1 MGGFGGLGRQ
11 DSGVGE
17 LGILKTLR
25 REMSVSAASASGRRP
40 ASAAAK
46 RRFLVVLIKPS
57 HYDADGYVIQWHR
70 STIPSNSLASVYGL
84 LSECAEARSLGP
96 DVDIE
101 IEVYDECNTIVDVK
115 GAIRRIRA
123 AGAGFV
129 GLVGVQS
136 NQFPR
141 ALDLGRE
148 FRSAGLP
155 VVIGGFHVSGCLS
168 MLPELP
174 PDLQEASRLGIIL
187 FAGEGEGRM
196 LGLLRDIQ
204 AGTAKPLYNYLSD
217 MPEMAAAT
225 LPILPRWAVT
235 RVAGHY
241 ASFDAGRGCP
251 FQCSFC
257 TIINVQGRKSRY
269 RTADDVEAIVRA
281 NAAQGITRFF
291 VTDDNFARNNN
302 WEPILDRLIEL
313 REKDGFRIRLFLQV
327 DTLCHR
333 IPGFI
338 EKSARAGCTAVFIG
352 LENIN
357 PESLMGTKKRQNK
370 IWEYREMLQAW
381 KRAKVL
387 TYAGYILGF
396 PTDTP
401 ESIARDIEIIK
412 QELPIDLLEFFFL
425 TPLPGSEDHKKL
437 HLRGVPMDPDMNNYD
452 LEHACTGHPVMSKET
467 WERVYADAWDRY
479 YSDAHVETI
488 MRRAAVDRHQQDQD
502 FRRGDGVL
510 GRRAG
515 RGRASAAVRLR
526 APQGAHLA
534 PLRHADPQPAGVLS
548 VAHLR
553 LHAHGGALAA
563 AGTALQGDPGPG
575 RGRSGEDGLHRRS
588 ADPHRHRRHRPFR
601 RGLRRQD
608 PQDPRR
614 AEAARGGGRVVARTT
629 LPLSSVRW
637 ARRFTPSPRTK
648 SDIFDFATSHVQSRI
663 NPTLDGR
670 RSEMPCV
677 PDRND
682 IRVAVV
688 PTAPAPRRAPRA
700 SAGAHSRP

>member
-1 MGGFGGLGRQ
+1 LAVTAARAP
-11 DSGVGE
+11 
-17 LGILKTLR
+17 R
-25 REMSVSAASASGRRP
+25 RAQSPGRRQ
-40 ASAAAK
+40 
-46 RRFLVVLIKPS
+46 FLVVLIKPS

-70 STIPSNSLASVYGL
+70 STIPSNSLASAYGL
-84 LSECAEARSLGP
+84 LSECAQALVLGA
-96 DVDIE
+96 DIDIE
-101 IEVYDECNTIVDVK
+101 IEVYDECNTVIDVE
-115 GAIRRIRA
+115 GVIGRIRA

-141 ALDLGRE
+141 ALDLGRH
-148 FRSAGLP
+148 FRAAGLT
-155 VVIGGFHVSGCLS
+155 VVIGGFHVSGCLA
-168 MLPELP
+168 MLPQLP
-174 PDLQEASRLGIIL
+174 TDLQEARDLGIIL

-196 LGLLRDIQ
+196 QALLRDI
-204 AGTAKPLYNYLSD
+204 AGHTTKPVYNYLAD

-269 RTADDVEAIVRA
+269 RTADDVEEIVRA
-281 NAAQGITRFF
+281 NAAQNITRFF
-291 VTDDNFARNNN
+291 VTDDNFARNSN
-302 WEPILDRLIEL
+302 WEAILDRLIEL
-313 REKDGFRIRLFLQV
+313 RERDGFQIRLFLQV

-338 EKSARAGCTAVFIG
+338 EKAARAGCTAVFIG

-412 QELPIDLLEFFFL
+412 RELPIDLLEFFFL

-437 HLRGVPMDPDMNNYD
+437 YLSGVPMDPDMNNYD
-452 LEHACTGHPVMSKET
+452 LEHACAPHPIMPKET
-467 WERVYADAWDRY
+467 WERVYAQAWERY

-488 MRRAAVDRHQQDQD
+488 MRRAAATGINRTKI
-502 FRRGDGVL
+502 FDGVTVFSGSARIEGVHPL
-510 GRRAG
+510 QFGYVRRKVRTSRRHG
-515 RGRASAAVRLR
+515 MPIVNPLIFYPWRIYDFTRTVWRWLRLIRRYRAVQARVE
-526 APQGAHLA
+526 
-534 PLRHADPQPAGVLS
+534 ADPDKMS
-548 VAHLR
+548 YMDE
-553 LHAHGGALAA
+553 AL
-563 AGTALQGDPGPG
+563 T
-575 RGRSGEDGLHRRS
+575 
-588 ADPHRHRRHRPFR
+588 
-601 RGLRRQD
+601 
-608 PQDPRR
+608 
-614 AEAARGGGRVVARTT
+614 
-629 LPLSSVRW
+629 
-637 ARRFTPSPRTK
+637 
-648 SDIFDFATSHVQSRI
+648 
-663 NPTLDGR
+663 PTLAGMTDHLVEVFADKIPKTHGA
-670 RSEMPCV
+670 PKQ
-677 PDRND
+677 
-682 IRVAVV
+682 RVAV
-688 PTAPAPRRAPRA
+688 AE
-700 SAGAHSRP
+700 